1 MKMKIFLTLPA
12 GLLLLTLTSGCALQS
27 SMVEMEGD
35 VETTRKH
42 LRELQGRL
50 ERLEKG
56 TPAPSAPSSSSAGG
70 QKVPADL
77 VVRVDGLGTELQVL
91 NGKLDEEK
99 HLVASLGKKTDD
111 QSFRTEELLGRLD
124 HLEARLLAMEKVAG
138 APKGADA
145 NEGKTVLPG
154 KSLESRSK
162 GSALSPTEAYNLAY
176 NDYLKG
182 NYDLAII
189 SFQNFVQQ
197 YPGSALIP
205 QVIYWTGESYY
216 SKRSYSKAVDYFEQV
231 QQTYPKS
238 EKVPNA
244 MMKAGF
250 AYLELGDRVKARLY
264 LKKVI
269 EQFPNSNEANL
280 AKDKL
285 TSLN

>member
-1 MKMKIFLTLPA
+1 MMKDGFLTLSA
-12 GLLLLTLTSGCALQS
+12 GLLLFTLMPGCALQS

-35 VETTRKH
+35 VETMTKH
-42 LRELQGRL
+42 QRELQARL
-50 ERLEKG
+50 ERVEKG
-56 TPAPSAPSSSSAGG
+56 TPAPSGAASSPAG
-70 QKVPADL
+70 QKAPADL
-77 VVRVDGLGTELQVL
+77 VVRVEGLGTDLQVL
-91 NGKLDEEK
+91 NGKVEEEK
-99 HLVASLGKKTDD
+99 HLVTSLAKRTED
-111 QSFRTEELLGRLD
+111 QSFRTEELLNRID
-124 HLEARLLAMEKVAG
+124 QLEARLLAMEKVAG
-138 APKGADA
+138 SLKAGDSPD
-145 NEGKTVLPG
+145 EKTVLPG
-154 KSLESRSK
+154 KTLESRSR
-162 GSALSPTEAYNLAY
+162 GAALSPTEAYNLAY

-231 QQTYPKS
+231 QQSHPKS

-269 EQFPNSNEANL
+269 EQFPNSNEAHL

-285 TSLN
+285 ASLN

>member
-1 MKMKIFLTLPA
+1 MMMRLFLAVPA
-12 GLLLLTLTSGCALQS
+12 GFLLFISISGCALQS

-35 VETTRKH
+35 VETMRKH
-42 LRELQGRL
+42 QRELQARL

-56 TPAPSAPSSSSAGG
+56 APASSASPPPGG
-70 QKVPADL
+70 QKAPADL
-77 VVRVDGLGTELQVL
+77 VLRVDGLGTDLQVL
-91 NGKLDEEK
+91 NGKVDEEK
-99 HLVASLGKKTDD
+99 HLLTSLAKRTED
-111 QSFRTEELLGRLD
+111 QSFRSEELLNRLD
-124 HLEARLLAMEKVAG
+124 QLEARLLSLEKVAG
-138 APKGADA
+138 TLKGDG
-145 NEGKTVLPG
+145 NDGKTVLPG
-154 KSLESRSK
+154 KTLESRPK

-231 QQTYPKS
+231 QQSYPKS

-244 MMKAGF
+244 MMKSGF
-250 AYLELGDRVKARLY
+250 AYLELGDRVKGRLY

-285 TSLN
+285 ASLN

>member
-1 MKMKIFLTLPA
+1 MTKDGFLALSA
-12 GLLLLTLTSGCALQS
+12 GVFLISLMSGCALQS

-35 VETTRKH
+35 VETMRKH
-42 LRELQGRL
+42 QRELQARL
-50 ERLEKG
+50 ERVEKG
-56 TPAPSAPSSSSAGG
+56 APASSGTAPAPAGG
-70 QKVPADL
+70 QKAPADL
-77 VVRVDGLGTELQVL
+77 IVRVEGLGTDLQIL
-91 NGKLDEEK
+91 NGKIEEGK
-99 HLVASLGKKTDD
+99 HLVTSLAKRTED
-111 QSFRTEELLGRLD
+111 QSFRTEELLNRID
-124 HLEARLLAMEKVAG
+124 QLEARLLAMERMAG
-138 APKGADA
+138 SPKGGDSD
-145 NEGKTVLPG
+145 GKTVLPG
-154 KSLESRSK
+154 KTLESRSR
-162 GSALSPTEAYNLAY
+162 GAALSPTEAYNLAY

-205 QVIYWTGESYY
+205 QVMYWTGESYY
-216 SKRSYSKAVDYFEQV
+216 SKRSYSKAVDFFEQI
-231 QQTYPKS
+231 QQSFPKS

-285 TSLN
+285 ASLN

>member
-1 MKMKIFLTLPA
+1 MKRFLTLPA
-12 GLLLLTLTSGCALQS
+12 GLLLFILISGCALQS
-27 SMVEMEGD
+27 SMVETEGD
-35 VETTRKH
+35 IETIRKH
-42 LRELQGRL
+42 QRELQTRL

-56 TPAPSAPSSSSAGG
+56 APSTRLPSSSSGAG
-70 QKVPADL
+70 QKAPADM
-77 VVRVDGLGTELQVL
+77 VVKVDGLGTDLQSL
-91 NGKLDEEK
+91 SGKLEEEK
-99 HLVASLGKKTDD
+99 HLVTSLAKKTDD
-111 QSFRTEELLGRLD
+111 QTFRTEELLGRLD
-124 HLEARLLAMEKVAG
+124 QLESRLLAVEKGTGTA
-138 APKGADA
+138 KNSDT

-154 KSLESRSK
+154 KTLESRQR
-162 GSALSPTEAYNLAY
+162 GSLSPTEAYNLAY

-197 YPGSALIP
+197 YPGSALTP

-216 SKRSYSKAVDYFEQV
+216 SKRAFSKAVDYFEQV
-231 QQTYPKS
+231 QQSYPKS

-244 MMKAGF
+244 LMKAGF

-285 TSLN
+285 ASLN